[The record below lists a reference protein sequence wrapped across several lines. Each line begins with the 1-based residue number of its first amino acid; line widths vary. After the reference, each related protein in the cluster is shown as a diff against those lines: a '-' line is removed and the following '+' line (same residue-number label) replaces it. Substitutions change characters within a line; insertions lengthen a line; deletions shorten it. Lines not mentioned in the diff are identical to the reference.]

1 MEQIE
6 MNRAKK
12 TNRTVEKTLGI
23 IGSALGIIGGL
34 TGLVITTIGWI
45 LGTENSFKMT
55 VIALSALLL
64 CIVTLILSCLIEKD
78 RIAIGIILIIGGL
91 LDIFLMEFM
100 GYLSCILII
109 VAGIIALVR
118 K

>member
-1 MEQIE
+1 MAYID
-6 MNRAKK
+6 MNKPK
-12 TNRTVEKTLGI
+12 PTNRTAEKTLGI
-23 IGSALGIIGGL
+23 LGSALGIIGGL
-34 TGLVITTIGWI
+34 TGMVIVTIGWI
-45 LGTENSFKMT
+45 LGTQNSFKMT

-64 CIVTLILSCLIEKD
+64 CIFTLILSCLIERD
-78 RIAIGIILIIGGL
+78 RIAIGSILIVGGL

-100 GYLSCILII
+100 GYLSGILII

>member
-1 MEQIE
+1 MENVQ
-6 MNRAKK
+6 MNSPKPTSRKA
-12 TNRTVEKTLGI
+12 EKTLGI

-34 TGLVITTIGWI
+34 TGLVITGIGWI

-55 VIALSALLL
+55 VIALSALVL
-64 CIVTLILSCLIEKD
+64 CIVTLILSCFIEKD
-78 RIAIGIILIIGGL
+78 KTAVGIILIFGGL

-100 GYLSCILII
+100 GYLSGILII